1 MFCRNRNI
9 AAVFNTLRLH
19 HRLVCALQI
28 AGGHQEGFI
37 HRACASRQ
45 SQIGRLH
52 VFNTGGLHLDFE
64 VLQWSKLVEIGRAQ
78 NETKPNP
85 QLIVCTSHADSYS
98 SSRRGR
104 APHKKKQTPKFR
116 DVPDGVYDGVGCS
129 RLQW

>member
-1 MFCRNRNI
+1 MFHRNRNI
-9 AAVFNTLRLH
+9 AAFFNTLNL
-19 HRLVCALQI
+19 RLVRALQI
-28 AGGHQEGFI
+28 AGGHQECFI
-37 HRACASRQ
+37 QRTCDSL
-45 SQIGRLH
+45 QIDRLQ
-52 VFNTGGLHLDFE
+52 VLNRGLHLDFE